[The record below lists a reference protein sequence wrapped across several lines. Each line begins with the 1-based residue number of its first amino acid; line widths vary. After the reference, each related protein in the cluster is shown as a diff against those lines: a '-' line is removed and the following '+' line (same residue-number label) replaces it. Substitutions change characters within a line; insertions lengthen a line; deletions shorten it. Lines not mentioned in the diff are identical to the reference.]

1 MLSCSTNSLTCLL
14 NIYYTIFICN
24 KKFAAQN
31 NFSVFLYYSKYN
43 FELDFFVLK
52 MLQFQE
58 KAFEIWF
65 RRFISVDV
73 VLYLEVP
80 QKKML
85 TKWKKFLWL
94 LLIITTCC
102 AKMPRKF
109 VQLFH
114 VNTGM
119 CLSSFPI
126 RFFHSV
132 CFLLDEYLQGL
143 EWLNSY
149 MYLHMSSLSQV

>member
-1 MLSCSTNSLTCLL
+1 MTFHDSFWYWKLFLNLT
-14 NIYYTIFICN
+14 
-24 KKFAAQN
+24 
-31 NFSVFLYYSKYN
+31 
-43 FELDFFVLK
+43 FFVVLK

-114 VNTGM
+114 VNSGM
-119 CLSSFPI
+119 CLLVIIWDLRSFLF
-126 RFFHSV
+126 RFFYSV
-132 CFLLDEYLQGL
+132 FFSWRISPRIRMV
-143 EWLNSY
+143 EWL
-149 MYLHMSSLSQV
+149 HVSSHVISITSI

>member
-1 MLSCSTNSLTCLL
+1 MLLQDFLHTNF
-14 NIYYTIFICN
+14 FILN
-24 KKFAAQN
+24 KKFTSQN
-31 NFSVFLYYSKYN
+31 NFLFFYN
-43 FELDFFVLK
+43 IVNTIFELDFFVLK

-102 AKMPRKF
+102 AKMPRNF
-109 VQLFH
+109 LQLFH
-114 VNTGM
+114 VNRGM
-119 CLSSFPI
+119 CLSSFLI

-132 CFLLDEYLQGL
+132 CFLLDEYLRGL

-149 MYLHMSSLSQV
+149 MYLHMSSLLQV